1 MGPPNRVLG
10 NITLGYTIPMKQ
22 SKKVLS
28 NIRVYADINNP
39 FTITPYKGLDL
50 ETDNSVWAYPNVRSF
65 SLGLDITF

>member
-1 MGPPNRVLG
+1 
-10 NITLGYTIPMKQ
+10 MKQ